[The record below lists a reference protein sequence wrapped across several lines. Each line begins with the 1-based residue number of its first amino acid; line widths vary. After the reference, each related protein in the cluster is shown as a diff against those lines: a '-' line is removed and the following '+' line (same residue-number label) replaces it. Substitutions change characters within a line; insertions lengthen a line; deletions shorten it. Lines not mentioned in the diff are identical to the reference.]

1 MNSRDAG
8 YGGPSTRDAG
18 YGGPSPRDAGYS
30 APGSRDAGYG
40 GRDAGYGGPNA
51 QRDAGYGAPSGP
63 RDAGYSGRDQGY
75 GRRDEG
81 YGQPDLRDNPRDAS
95 GYGSGYTGLNQPP
108 PPRQSSVNQAPR
120 PQYTK
125 PTQPPAYAP
134 NVAPS
139 PPQFPGGQPPRHHM
153 HAPPHYANAPPH
165 HHAGPHHH
173 HGGHAPPPHHR
184 AGAAPGP
191 YYPPPPPHMAH
202 HGPPH
207 MPPPP
212 HFDPSYHM
220 HGPPRGPHPPP
231 PNAPMMY
238 HHQMPPHHHPHG
250 PPGMYPPLPPANG
263 MYPPGYAPPG
273 PGPSIPPMSYVCRKC
288 NMGGHWIHDCMKK
301 SGPSNAAPRTAKPA
315 LPTAPGDMPFHCE
328 PCEKH
333 FALASQHEAHMNTH
347 ESCWAPDCDFS
358 ACKRV
363 VTAHYQTSH
372 GQFAGSGL
380 KEIEVEGQKF
390 NVLVGNSPEEIAKWR
405 EERRKKWPSDAVVKR
420 KLEDNEERV
429 QAGDVVAPAAKRAKP
444 ATEKAKSTDSP
455 NNGTKKSSKFCVK
468 YIRNV
473 CDLGDKCAFNHDIS
487 GVSCKTFATKGFCR
501 RGDECKFL
509 HAEGGAKPKPVPAK
523 APKTAATQVK
533 EHKSSL
539 LSKLLEKD
547 VEKEQRLMLQAF
559 RYIVEHNFFAPSSA

>member
-8 YGGPSTRDAG
+8 YGGPSARDAG
-18 YGGPSPRDAGYS
+18 YGGPSPRDAGYG
-30 APGSRDAGYG
+30 APAPRDAGHG

-51 QRDAGYGAPSGP
+51 QRDAGYGAPTGS
-63 RDAGYSGRDQGY
+63 RDAGYGGRDAGY

-108 PPRQSSVNQAPR
+108 PPRQASGSQAPR

-125 PTQPPAYAP
+125 PAQPPAYASN
-134 NVAPS
+134 NVAP
-139 PPQFPGGQPPRHHM
+139 PPQYPGAQPPRHHM
-153 HAPPHYANAPPH
+153 HMPPHYANAPPH
-165 HHAGPHHH
+165 HHAGPHNHH
-173 HGGHAPPPHHR
+173 VGGHAPPPHHR

-191 YYPPPPPHMAH
+191 YYPPPHMAH
-202 HGPPH
+202 HAPPR
-207 MPPPP
+207 MQPPP
-212 HFDPSYHM
+212 HFDPTYHM

-238 HHQMPPHHHPHG
+238 HHQMPPHHHAHG
-250 PPGMYPPLPPANG
+250 PPGMYPPLPAANG

-429 QAGDVVAPAAKRAKP
+429 QAGDVVAPAAKRAKS
-444 ATEKAKSTDSP
+444 AMEKPKNTDSP
-455 NNGTKKSSKFCVK
+455 NGTKKSSKFCVK

-487 GVSCKTFATKGFCR
+487 GVSCKTFSTKGFCR
-501 RGDECKFL
+501 RGDECKFM
-509 HAEGGAKPKPVPAK
+509 HAEGGAKPKPVAK
-523 APKTAATQVK
+523 APKTAAAQVK

-559 RYIVEHNFFAPSSA
+559 RYIVEHDFFASSSA